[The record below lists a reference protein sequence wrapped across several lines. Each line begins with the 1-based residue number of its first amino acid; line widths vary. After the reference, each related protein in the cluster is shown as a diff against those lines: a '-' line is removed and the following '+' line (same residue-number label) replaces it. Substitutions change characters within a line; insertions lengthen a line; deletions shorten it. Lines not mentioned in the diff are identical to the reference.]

1 MGNCCDSQQFP
12 MVEMFLPQNFK
23 MLKVP
28 ERSVLMK
35 MDIEASEWPVLANTS
50 IETLKKFRHLI
61 IEFHGLD
68 SEDPHAEY
76 VSVMHRLLRD
86 GGFQVV
92 HLHGTNCCPAY
103 EKEGFKI
110 PVVIELTLETL
121 ANQLTSCQDPKFKD
135 LELDKPNN
143 PNGVDIGPWHTE
155 K

>member
-68 SEDPHAEY
+68 SEHPHAEY

-110 PVVIELTLETL
+110 PVVIELTLDAL
-121 ANQLTSCQDPKFKD
+121 ANQLTSCQDPKD

>member
-1 MGNCCDSQQFP
+1 

-68 SEDPHAEY
+68 SEHPHAEY

-110 PVVIELTLETL
+110 PVVIELTLDAL
-121 ANQLTSCQDPKFKD
+121 ANQLTSCQDPKD